1 MEDIIHHSMI
11 QMMTAEVEVE
21 AAEHTQTI
29 VADKPV
35 EIVTQ
40 TRILQVIQSI
50 AEPVIQV
57 AKK

>member
-1 MEDIIHHSMI
+1 MEDIIHHLMI
-11 QMMTAEVEVE
+11 QMTAALEVAEV
-21 AAEHTQTI
+21 AERTQTI